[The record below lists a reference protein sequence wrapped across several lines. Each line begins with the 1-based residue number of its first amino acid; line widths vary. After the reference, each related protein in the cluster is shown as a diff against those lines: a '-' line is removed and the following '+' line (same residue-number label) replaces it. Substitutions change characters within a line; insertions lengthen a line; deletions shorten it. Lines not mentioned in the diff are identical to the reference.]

1 MASKRKALCVDQKV
15 ALIRAI
21 EKGEKK
27 SDVGK
32 RFGFSPSTVATIWKN
47 KDKILHAETEG
58 SSCKKIRKPKFEDLD
73 QAMLTW
79 FHKQRCNNVPISGPV
94 LKIKAEHFAQQL
106 GIIDFKASE
115 GWLGKFKQ
123 RHNITYGKISGEAL
137 NVDLNVTNS
146 WLINVWPKLN
156 EKYTLDNIFNADET
170 GIFYKMIPDKTLK
183 FKGEKC
189 VGGKLSKER
198 ITAFVAANMSGT
210 EKRKIMVIGKSKNP
224 RCFKNIKRLPVTYK
238 ANKSAWMTS
247 ILFEEEIRKWDAEL
261 KGRKVLL
268 LVDNCPAHPNL
279 SNLMNIEMIFF
290 PANTTSILQ
299 PMDQSVIK
307 SLKGHYRKKILM
319 EIIES
324 DGNASINMLDAVNF
338 LSKAWEEVTA
348 ETIRHSF
355 RHAGLRSF
363 ANAEEEIEQ
372 FENEDDT
379 LSEWITQF
387 NTPHTF
393 TPEDLQNYVEI
404 DENLVTTISLT
415 DEEILNAVTKG
426 EEEQK
431 EDEEEAQP
439 DEVVIPSIQQALDAA
454 KLLEKYLLF
463 NEDDPKLSQNM
474 GEIHRK
480 IQKQYWQNK
489 KVQTKMTDYFK

>member
-21 EKGEKK
+21 ENGEKK

-58 SSCKKIRKPKFEDLD
+58 
-73 QAMLTW
+73 T
-79 FHKQRCNNVPISGPV
+79 
-94 LKIKAEHFAQQL
+94 
-106 GIIDFKASE
+106 
-115 GWLGKFKQ
+115 
-123 RHNITYGKISGEAL
+123 
-137 NVDLNVTNS
+137 
-146 WLINVWPKLN
+146 
-156 EKYTLDNIFNADET
+156 
-170 GIFYKMIPDKTLK
+170 
-183 FKGEKC
+183 
-189 VGGKLSKER
+189 
-198 ITAFVAANMSGT
+198 
-210 EKRKIMVIGKSKNP
+210 
-224 RCFKNIKRLPVTYK
+224 
-238 ANKSAWMTS
+238 
-247 ILFEEEIRKWDAEL
+247 
-261 KGRKVLL
+261 
-268 LVDNCPAHPNL
+268 
-279 SNLMNIEMIFF
+279 
-290 PANTTSILQ
+290 
-299 PMDQSVIK
+299 
-307 SLKGHYRKKILM
+307 
-319 EIIES
+319 
-324 DGNASINMLDAVNF
+324 
-338 LSKAWEEVTA
+338 

-379 LSEWITQF
+379 LSEWIAQF

-454 KLLEKYLLF
+454 KLLEKTT
-463 NEDDPKLSQNM
+463 
-474 GEIHRK
+474 
-480 IQKQYWQNK
+480 NK
-489 KVQTKMTDYFK
+489 SVDKHH

>member
-1 MASKRKALCVDQKV
+1 
-15 ALIRAI
+15 
-21 EKGEKK
+21 
-27 SDVGK
+27 
-32 RFGFSPSTVATIWKN
+32 
-47 KDKILHAETEG
+47 
-58 SSCKKIRKPKFEDLD
+58 
-73 QAMLTW
+73 
-79 FHKQRCNNVPISGPV
+79 
-94 LKIKAEHFAQQL
+94 
-106 GIIDFKASE
+106 
-115 GWLGKFKQ
+115 
-123 RHNITYGKISGEAL
+123 
-137 NVDLNVTNS
+137 
-146 WLINVWPKLN
+146 
-156 EKYTLDNIFNADET
+156 
-170 GIFYKMIPDKTLK
+170 
-183 FKGEKC
+183 
-189 VGGKLSKER
+189 
-198 ITAFVAANMSGT
+198 MSGT

-279 SNLMNIEMIFF
+279 SNLMSIEMIFF

-338 LSKAWEEVTA
+338 LSKVWEEVKA
-348 ETIRHSF
+348 ITIRHSF
-355 RHAGLRSF
+355 CHAGLRSF
-363 ANAEEEIEQ
+363 ANAEEEIE

-431 EDEEEAQP
+431 EDEDEAQP
-439 DEVVIPSIQQALDAA
+439 DEVVYQIHFPMEQDTVEENQSSFTAPNRDHKHKKKFISSSLSPHSIVSETSGCVFDMIKRKTLGTSNIKSLPDEAEEMLNKGFKNKYMIYIVFLPPFTQA
-454 KLLEKYLLF
+454 
-463 NEDDPKLSQNM
+463 
-474 GEIHRK
+474 
-480 IQKQYWQNK
+480 
-489 KVQTKMTDYFK
+489 

>member
-1 MASKRKALCVDQKV
+1 M
-15 ALIRAI
+15 
-21 EKGEKK
+21 
-27 SDVGK
+27 
-32 RFGFSPSTVATIWKN
+32 
-47 KDKILHAETEG
+47 
-58 SSCKKIRKPKFEDLD
+58 
-73 QAMLTW
+73 
-79 FHKQRCNNVPISGPV
+79 
-94 LKIKAEHFAQQL
+94 
-106 GIIDFKASE
+106 
-115 GWLGKFKQ
+115 
-123 RHNITYGKISGEAL
+123 GKISGEAL

-156 EKYTLDNIFNADET
+156 EKYTPDNIFNADET
-170 GIFYKMIPDKTLK
+170 GIFCKMTPDKTLK

-189 VGGKLSKER
+189 VGGKLSKEC
-198 ITAFVAANMSGT
+198 ITAFVAANISCT

-238 ANKSAWMTS
+238 ADKSAWMTS

-279 SNLMNIEMIFF
+279 SNLINIEMIFF

-307 SLKGHYRKKILM
+307 SLKSHYRKKILM

-348 ETIRHSF
+348 ATIRHSF

-363 ANAEEEIEQ
+363 ANAEEEIE
-372 FENEDDT
+372 FENEDT

-387 NTPHTF
+387 NTLHTF

-426 EEEQK
+426 EGEQK

-463 NEDDPKLSQNM
+463 HEDDPKLSQKM

-489 KVQTKMTDYFK
+489 KVQTKMTDYLK

>member
-32 RFGFSPSTVATIWKN
+32 RFEFSPSTVATIWKN

-94 LKIKAEHFAQQL
+94 LKTKAEHFAQQL

-156 EKYTLDNIFNADET
+156 EKCTPDNIFNTDET
-170 GIFYKMIPDKTLK
+170 GIFYKMTPDKTLK
-183 FKGEKC
+183 FKGEKY

-198 ITAFVAANMSGT
+198 ITAFVAANMNGT
-210 EKRKIMVIGKSKNP
+210 EKRKIMYLTADGPK
-224 RCFKNIKRLPVTYK
+224 CYK
-238 ANKSAWMTS
+238 K
-247 ILFEEEIRKWDAEL
+247 
-261 KGRKVLL
+261 
-268 LVDNCPAHPNL
+268 
-279 SNLMNIEMIFF
+279 
-290 PANTTSILQ
+290 
-299 PMDQSVIK
+299 
-307 SLKGHYRKKILM
+307 LKGHYRKKILM

-355 RHAGLRSF
+355 CRAGLRSF
-363 ANAEEEIEQ
+363 ANAEEEIE

-454 KLLEKYLLF
+454 KLLEKYLLYH
-463 NEDDPKLSQNM
+463 EDDPKLSQKHERNS
-474 GEIHRK
+474 
-480 IQKQYWQNK
+480 
-489 KVQTKMTDYFK
+489 